1 MAALRRLVTENIM
14 SSPKPVMAAGLPP
27 PAGHYSHAQVHG
39 GVAYLAGQLP
49 AVPGV
54 PDAKPGTIE
63 EQTRQVL
70 ANVDQVLAACGT
82 TRERVL
88 RCTVYVADIAH
99 WPAVNRVY
107 AEFFG
112 AHRPARSVVPV
123 KELHHGYLI
132 EVEATA
138 AVGGP

>member
-1 MAALRRLVTENIM
+1 MQALQ
-14 SSPKPVMAAGLPP
+14 SVMAPGLPA
-27 PAGHYSHAQVHG
+27 PAGHYSHAQVYG

-49 AVPGV
+49 AVPGQ
-54 PDAKPGTIE
+54 PGAKPGSIE

-70 ANVDQVLAACGT
+70 ANVEQVLHACGT
-82 TRERVL
+82 TKERVL
-88 RCTVYVADIAH
+88 RCTVYVADISH

-112 AHRPARSVVPV
+112 AHRPARCVVPV
-123 KELHHGYLI
+123 KELHHGYAI

-138 AVGGP
+138 AI